1 MNEKSVIAVLL
12 IVLLAAVSVLGLPFM
27 VDRME
32 LNAETIIPMVTVT
45 PLPNDDYESLES
57 IAFLFIRN

>member
-1 MNEKSVIAVLL
+1 MNEKSMIAVLL

-45 PLPNDDYESLES
+45 PLPNNNSYSMNFTETP
-57 IAFLFIRN
+57 

>member
-1 MNEKSVIAVLL
+1 MNKKSVIAVLL

-32 LNAETIIPMVTVT
+32 RRTESLTFTVTAT
-45 PLPNDDYESLES
+45 PLPDDGYSMDFVE
-57 IAFLFIRN
+57 AP